1 MCENVHKI
9 FLLSS
14 FCFYMYTVYF
24 HLQTKF
30 SVIKGD
36 GVGEYKNDF
45 TRASEKCVM
54 KEIHVFP
61 PLLNYSRLSLRL
73 INTKTK
79 YKCVDRYN
87 TSTVLGLCFDIII
100 HVH

>member
-1 MCENVHKI
+1 
-9 FLLSS
+9 
-14 FCFYMYTVYF
+14 MYTVYF

-30 SVIKGD
+30 SVIEGD

-45 TRASEKCVM
+45 TRASEKWVM